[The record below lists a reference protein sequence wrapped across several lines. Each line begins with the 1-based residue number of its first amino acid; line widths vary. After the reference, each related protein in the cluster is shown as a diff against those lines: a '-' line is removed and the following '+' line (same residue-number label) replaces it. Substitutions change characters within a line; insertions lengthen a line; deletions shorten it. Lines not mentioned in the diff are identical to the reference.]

1 MTILVAGSTGLVGSA
16 IVRELVRL
24 GEKHIGI
31 SSKEIDLTN
40 RDATFAFF
48 KSMKPEKVIDAA
60 AIVGGINANNQDPVQ
75 FLSKNIQIQTNLMD
89 ASHEFGVKRFVFLGS
104 SCMYPKDSVQPI
116 TEDSLMKGMLEETNA
131 AYAIAKIAG
140 LELIRSYRKQFK
152 HKWITV
158 IPNNIYG
165 PNDNFHQNTSHVFAA
180 LISKFTDAVRYK
192 KPSVILWGTGEP
204 LREFLHSDDAAKA
217 IMVCLQGYDDDKPI
231 NIGTSNELS
240 IKNLAEKIAKAANF
254 KGEIVWDQSFPDGIM
269 RKSLEI
275 SKIKSMGWNAQIS
288 IEEGIESTI
297 KWYNSSRLD

>member
-1 MTILVAGSTGLVGSA
+1 MTILVAGSSGLVGSA

-24 GEKHIGI
+24 GEQYVGI
-31 SSKEIDLTN
+31 STKELDLTN
-40 RDATFAFF
+40 RDATFNFI
-48 KSMKPEKVIDAA
+48 KSIKPEKVIDAA
-60 AIVGGINANNQDPVQ
+60 AIVGGINANNKNTVQ

-104 SCMYPKDSVQPI
+104 SCMYPRDSIQPI
-116 TEDSLMKGMLEETNA
+116 SEDSLMTGMLEETNA

-140 LELIRSYRKQFK
+140 LELIRSYRKEFK
-152 HKWITV
+152 HKWITI

-165 PNDNFHQNTSHVFAA
+165 PYDNFHRNTSHVFAA
-180 LISKFTDAVRYK
+180 LISKFTDAVRFK
-192 KPSVILWGTGEP
+192 KPTVVLWGTGKP

-217 IMVCLQGYDDDKPI
+217 IMVCLQEYDDDKPI

-240 IKNLAEKIAKAANF
+240 IKDLAEKIAKATNF

-269 RKSLEI
+269 RKSLEV

-288 IEEGIESTI
+288 IEEGIDSTI

>member
-48 KSMKPEKVIDAA
+48 KLMKPEKVIDAA